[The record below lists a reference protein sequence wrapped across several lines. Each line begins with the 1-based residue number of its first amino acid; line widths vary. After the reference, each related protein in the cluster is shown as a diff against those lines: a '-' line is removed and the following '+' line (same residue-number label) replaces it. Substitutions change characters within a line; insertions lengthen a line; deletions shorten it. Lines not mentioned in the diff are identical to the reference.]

1 MAAPNPFVHAVYVA
15 ALAFQ
20 NRRRNGSE
28 ELYLTHVLDVAQ
40 ALGPDATVSE
50 LSTAVLHDVLE
61 DTDWTVDDL
70 AESGVEG
77 PVLEAVEVLT
87 RRAEEQDEAFVA
99 RICAAPGEVGIIAQR
114 VKLADLTVNLT
125 NADTDQERE
134 RFERELPAV
143 RSAVD
148 RASKVRSSD

>member
-77 PVLEAVEVLT
+77 PSWKRWRYSRGEQRNKM
-87 RRAEEQDEAFVA
+87 RRSSLGSV
-99 RICAAPGEVGIIAQR
+99 RR
-114 VKLADLTVNLT
+114 
-125 NADTDQERE
+125 QERSE
-134 RFERELPAV
+134 
-143 RSAVD
+143 
-148 RASKVRSSD
+148 